1 MDFSTGARF
10 HPFEALFTTV
20 VLMAAIAALGA
31 PPAAVFISQIL
42 TTALTFLEHGNLRVP
57 DRIHRTLRLAVV
69 TPEMHRIHHSEDAVE
84 GNSNFGTI
92 FPWWDRLFRTYLDR
106 PAADEAAFRF
116 GLEEFREP
124 KHQTL
129 PWMLAQPF
137 LRAAPRQ
144 GRSDPSR
151 TARGA

>member
-1 MDFSTGARF
+1 MDFSTAARF
-10 HPFEALFTTV
+10 HPFEAFFTTI

-31 PPAAVFISQIL
+31 PPAAAFVSQLL

-57 DRIHRTLRLAVV
+57 DRIDRTVRLALV
-69 TPEMHRIHHSEDAVE
+69 TPDVHRIHHSEDGRE

-92 FPWWDRLFRTYLDR
+92 FSWWDRLFGTYLER
-106 PAADEAAFRF
+106 AAADEAAFKF
-116 GLEEFREP
+116 GLEEFQEP

-137 LRAAPRQ
+137 LGGENDRAAR
-144 GRSDPSR
+144 
-151 TARGA
+151 